1 VGIVGPILDPHTSVR
16 TRTGPVLGGVDS
28 VLTCMY
34 AATGGRWWTV
44 RPAWGSRGRRFKSCH
59 PDGVVAGQSLTGDES
74 GEALMVFGQILD
86 PRSSRGL
93 CVGRWRT
100 RAIGGGA

>member
-1 VGIVGPILDPHTSVR
+1 MKTLARWGKLSSQQGIADPV
-16 TRTGPVLGGVDS
+16 
-28 VLTCMY
+28 
-34 AATGGRWWTV
+34 A
-44 RPAWGSRGRRFKSCH
+44 RRFKSCH